1 MILYWVLTSLALV
14 GVSFQD
20 NQGTPTVTLD
30 RFCHK
35 KDFSGWIFVKHLD
48 ALSPTWQASILLF
61 LSSAQIFVGP
71 MSTGKLESD
80 MKLHNRLFGFL
91 TFGTFGQNLLSPLSK
106 IVVSYFHRT
115 RKVTTIER
123 YFTVSES
130 RKLLLTIFFRDHT
143 DGKTQWISSK
153 IVIYHSRHLMIPWS
167 SLSEVGWRNPV
178 APHPAIITPSDTS
191 WWWLGLGLQLLFL
204 KMFLVVVQ
212 FEDGIYLFF
221 AAWRLKRLRG
231 EGRKTG
237 WTLNELSMSRNIF
250 PSGFKDFVFWYTSM

>member
-71 MSTGKLESD
+71 MSTGELESD
-80 MKLHNRLFGFL
+80 MKLNNRLFGFL
-91 TFGTFGQNLLSPLSK
+91 TFGQNLLSPLSK
-106 IVVSYFHRT
+106 IVVSYLHRT

-130 RKLLLTIFFRDHT
+130 RKLLLAIFFRDHT
-143 DGKTQWISSK
+143 DGKLNEFQAKSSFIILATWWFLGAVCPK
-153 IVIYHSRHLMIPWS
+153 LVVGIPLLPTLRS
-167 SLSEVGWRNPV
+167 SLP
-178 APHPAIITPSDTS
+178 PTPAD
-191 WWWLGLGLQLLFL
+191 
-204 KMFLVVVQ
+204 
-212 FEDGIYLFF
+212 DD
-221 AAWRLKRLRG
+221 R
-231 EGRKTG
+231 
-237 WTLNELSMSRNIF
+237 
-250 PSGFKDFVFWYTSM
+250 D